1 MSVFES
7 FKEKVLGYAKAV
19 EKFKDNHKMASEAIS
34 LAIDSMPGPFNKFL
48 SVIWNGLERQQ
59 AEEDSPAKLLEIL
72 EKIENRTQQSFYEIK
87 TNISELI
94 RFGAK
99 TEDIQKLGE
108 QIRTSNE
115 AVIQNLKVAFNEE
128 LKKAVERLQETFQ
141 SSLDQFHILESGLRL
156 ITTLT
161 NIRAVAEIA
170 GKKVTLQSKM

>member
-1 MSVFES
+1 ME
-7 FKEKVLGYAKAV
+7 
-19 EKFKDNHKMASEAIS
+19 H
-34 LAIDSMPGPFNKFL
+34 
-48 SVIWNGLERQQ
+48 
-59 AEEDSPAKLLEIL
+59 
-72 EKIENRTQQSFYEIK
+72 
-87 TNISELI
+87 
-94 RFGAK
+94 K

-161 NIRAVAEIA
+161 NIRAGSRDCWKEGYFTIEDVKSGYDARRPITDDILASIEGNLGTIIYAGPYEGKSVILKRLALEEIKRVCSIIR
-170 GKKVTLQSKM
+170 G